1 MTGVRDSPHFSFI
14 PATETDITEVFELF
28 DELDSW
34 LECEVPDVMRWVNS
48 GMAVRFDEDF
58 RVMLALAREE
68 DDFQGF
74 LEYHEHRQ
82 AMIDNMDY
90 CPALTAIRIT

>member
-1 MTGVRDSPHFSFI
+1 
-14 PATETDITEVFELF
+14 
-28 DELDSW
+28 
-34 LECEVPDVMRWVNS
+34 VPESLGLRPDAMRWVNS

-68 DDFQGF
+68 DDFQRF

-90 CPALTAIRIT
+90 